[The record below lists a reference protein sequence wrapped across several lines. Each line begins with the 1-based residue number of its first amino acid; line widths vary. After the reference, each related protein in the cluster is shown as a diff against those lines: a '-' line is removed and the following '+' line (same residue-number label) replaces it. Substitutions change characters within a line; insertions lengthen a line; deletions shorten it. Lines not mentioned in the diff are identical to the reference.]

1 MNFRAL
7 ISNFSKK
14 NFQPH
19 FALSKCC
26 LPSVSSLTTLGILPI
41 FHLVFILM
49 YINTLLLAQDIK
61 KFCVKSLEVKYFC
74 IHEYFKDV

>member
-61 KFCVKSLEVKYFC
+61 KILCKEFRSKVFL
-74 IHEYFKDV
+74 HP